1 MELLQLKYFCDAAR
15 SENFSKTARKYG
27 VPASDISQ
35 TVKRLEAELGCA
47 LFVRAANRIRLS
59 DEGKD
64 FYEKVS
70 RGLALINEGV
80 LAAEN
85 RKSRPRLRI
94 LATINRRII
103 VETAEE
109 YRRRYPAVDLS
120 ISYGIQ
126 ENPADGDLIIAD
138 RDLKKEGFP
147 GERLFSEEILLAVK
161 KDNPL
166 AEKEKITPDELCRQ
180 PFITMSRGESQQLL
194 TESICADMG
203 FSPRVAIEGSDPFY
217 IRRCVEM
224 GLGVTFCPE
233 FSWKGQFSDEVA
245 LKRVGDYRRETW
257 LCRNPLY
264 GKSPAAEDFKALL
277 FEICRK
283 EK

>member
-35 TVKRLEAELGCA
+35 SIKRLETELGCP
-47 LFVRAANRIRLS
+47 LFARTANRIHLS
-59 DEGKD
+59 DEGKA
-64 FYEKVS
+64 FFEKVS

-80 LAAEN
+80 QAAEQS
-85 RKSRPRLRI
+85 KARPRLRI

-109 YRRRYPAVDLS
+109 YRRRYPTVDLS
-120 ISYGIQ
+120 ISYGAQ
-126 ENPADGDLIIAD
+126 KERMDGDLIVTD
-138 RDLKKEGFP
+138 RDLKAEGFP
-147 GERLFSEEILLAVK
+147 GERLFSEKILLALRR
-161 KDNPL
+161 DNPL
-166 AEKEKITPDELCRQ
+166 AQKSFITPEELSLQ

-203 FSPRVAIEGSDPFY
+203 FAPRIAIEGSDPFY
-217 IRRCVEM
+217 IRRCVEL

-233 FSWKGQFSDEVA
+233 FSWKGQFSDEVV
-245 LKRVGDYRRETW
+245 LKRVGDYGRDTW
-257 LCRNPLY
+257 LCRSPLY
-264 GKSPAAEDFKALL
+264 GTSPAAEDFKALL
-277 FEICRK
+277 LEKCRSAK
-283 EK
+283 